1 MDIIDDVILERA
13 KQLQIIFTEDG
24 LKPPLDDCIEMAI
37 EEIKNEKNFYL
48 V

>member
-1 MDIIDDVILERA
+1 MDIIDDAILERA

-24 LKPPLDDCIEMAI
+24 YEPPIEDCIEMAI
-37 EEIKNEKNFYL
+37 EEFKNEKNFYL